1 MRVRSLELALVL
13 VVLVLAVLL
22 SGCPSKTPEG
32 ETPGPTTGPTSAPT
46 KTGAAPA
53 GEPIKLGAI
62 FSVDGPAGPLGGP
75 EQTCAQMIEK
85 QINDGGGISGRPVK
99 IIIEN
104 DSSDEAKAVLAAKKL
119 IEQDKVCAIIGPTV
133 SGTTL
138 AIVDTCEKAGVPLI
152 SCAASVKITQ
162 PVKKWV
168 FSTAQTDVLAVGR
181 ILPYL
186 KDKKFTKVA
195 LICDS
200 NAFGQSGAEQ
210 LKKQLPAAGVTIV
223 DEEKFATKDTQM
235 TAQLTKIKAANPQ
248 AIICW
253 GTNPGPAVVTKNA
266 KTLGIKAQLIMS
278 HGVANP
284 DYLKLAGADAEGIV
298 LPCGK
303 IIVADELA
311 ASDPQKTVLEKFK
324 SDFQAFA
331 SKGPTTF
338 AGHVY
343 DALEILLPVLKTAG
357 DDKIKIRDGIE
368 ATKSFAGIGGL
379 FNLSPTDH
387 NGLKPDAFTLVMVKG
402 GKFTTA
408 K

>member
-1 MRVRSLELALVL
+1 MRVRSLQLACVL
-13 VVLVLAVLL
+13 VVVIVAVLF
-22 SGCPSKTPEG
+22 SGCAKPPG
-32 ETPGPTTGPTSAPT
+32 NVTPGPTSSPTAT
-46 KTGAAPA
+46 TTAPA
-53 GEPIKLGAI
+53 GEPIKIGAI
-62 FSVDGPAGPLGGP
+62 FSVTGLSAPLGVP
-75 EQTCAQMIEK
+75 EKACAQMIEK
-85 QINDGGGISGRPVK
+85 QVNDGGGVSGRPIK
-99 IIIEN
+99 IIIE
-104 DSSDEAKAVLAAKKL
+104 DDASEEAKAVLAAKKL
-119 IEQDKVCAIIGPTV
+119 IEQDKVCSIIGPTV

-138 AIVDTCEKAGVPLI
+138 AIVATCETAQIPLI

-168 FSTAQTDVLAVGR
+168 FSTAQTDALAVGR

-186 KDKKFTKVA
+186 KDKKMTKVA
-195 LICDS
+195 LLCDS

-235 TAQLTKIKAANPQ
+235 TAQLTKIKAAGPQ

-253 GTNPGPAVVTKNA
+253 GTNPGPAVVTRNA
-266 KTLGIKAQLIMS
+266 KTLGITAQLIMS
-278 HGVANP
+278 HGSANP
-284 DYLKLAGADAEGIV
+284 DYIKLAGADAEGVI

-324 SDFQAFA
+324 ADFEKSAG
-331 SKGPTTF
+331 KPPTTF

-357 DDKIKIRDGIE
+357 EDKARIRDGIE
-368 ATKSFAGIGGL
+368 ATMNFAGIGGL
-379 FNLSPTDH
+379 FNLSATDH
-387 NGLKPDAFTLVMVKG
+387 NGLKPDAFTLVTVKG